1 MSEKKFSAATLKSV
15 LLQPKSTAIKTEL
28 LGAQVYIRRRT
39 AGELIRYEEE
49 LDAAQATGNIR
60 AISEMSVQLVLDSLV
75 NPDGSAIKPELLPTA
90 AELLD
95 AHDNPALMAAIERV
109 KTHAIGKLD
118 AAEKN

>member
-1 MSEKKFSAATLKSV
+1 MSEKNFCEATLKSA
-15 LLQPKSTAIKTEL
+15 LLQPKLSAIKTEL

-49 LDAAQATGNIR
+49 LDAAQATGNVR
-60 AISEMSVQLVLDSLV
+60 TISEMSVQLVIDSLV
-75 NPDGSAIKPELLPTA
+75 NPDGSAIKSEFLPTA

-95 AHDNPALMAAIERV
+95 VHDNPTLMSAIERV
-109 KTHAIGKLD
+109 KTHAIGKLE